1 MKKVGMAVSATT
13 LASLGFY
20 RGTQE
25 YGYTINRIN
34 ERAWG
39 EHDMKENYMYSD
51 AIMKGCVGTFLYINP
66 VTLPMALYKE
76 IYRAEIYLRD
86 IEVKTNDDY
95 YYRII

>member
-1 MKKVGMAVSATT
+1 MKKVGLAVSATT

-25 YGYTINRIN
+25 YGHMINRKN

-39 EHDMKENYMYSD
+39 KYDVKEIYMYSD
-51 AIMKGCVGTFLYINP
+51 AIMQGCVGTFLYINP
-66 VTLPMALYKE
+66 ITLPMALYKE
-76 IYRAEIYLRD
+76 LYRAEIYFRD

-95 YYRII
+95 YYKLI